1 MSSEFGKYIKVSV
14 FGQSHSNGIGV
25 LIDGLP
31 AGEVIDPVR
40 LQAFMDRRRPG
51 DHVSST
57 KRREA
62 DQVQVLSGLKNS
74 VTCGAPLCAVIEN
87 KDQRSQDYRALV
99 DIPRPGHADYTAYV
113 KYKGYNDVSGG
124 GHFSGRLTAPLCIA
138 GGIALQILER
148 RGVVIKAHIVQ
159 VGSVKGPCY
168 DPVSLSGKPMEGELL
183 TPEMEQEIF
192 SAAESRDSIGGV
204 IECGILGLPAGLGDP
219 MAEGMESILAAALF
233 GIPAVKGVEF
243 GAGFQAAAMRGSQN
257 NDAFYMEKGQVRTKT
272 NHAGGILGG
281 ITNGMPLIFR
291 IAVKPTPSIG
301 IQQDSVSLRD
311 GVDQTLIVEGRHD
324 SCIVPRAVPVAE
336 AVAAIAI
343 LDRMEGEGKL

>member
-1 MSSEFGKYIKVSV
+1 
-14 FGQSHSNGIGV
+14 
-25 LIDGLP
+25 
-31 AGEVIDPVR
+31 
-40 LQAFMDRRRPG
+40 
-51 DHVSST
+51 
-57 KRREA
+57 
-62 DQVQVLSGLKNS
+62 
-74 VTCGAPLCAVIEN
+74 
-87 KDQRSQDYRALV
+87 
-99 DIPRPGHADYTAYV
+99 
-113 KYKGYNDVSGG
+113 
-124 GHFSGRLTAPLCIA
+124 
-138 GGIALQILER
+138 
-148 RGVVIKAHIVQ
+148 
-159 VGSVKGPCY
+159 
-168 DPVSLSGKPMEGELL
+168 
-183 TPEMEQEIF
+183 
-192 SAAESRDSIGGV
+192 
-204 IECGILGLPAGLGDP
+204 

-311 GVDQTLIVEGRHD
+311 GVDQTLTVEGRHD

-336 AVAAIAI
+336 AVAAITI